1 MMNNKAASVTIIVCI
16 ITSTALCF
24 IEAIDITIVN
34 NENETGVDNSSCL
47 VGDIHCSAL
56 DFVFSN
62 LSDCHNEPYNVLI
75 LGGNYNFT
83 LNSTVTDNL
92 FKNCPA
98 INITGVSTDSTSIL
112 CGMGAGFAF
121 QNVPQVKIA
130 NINFTN
136 CGSLRNSTSVNITAN
151 SPNTTLLLSTALYF
165 TYCKNVQIINVIVQN
180 SNSTGVVMYNTYG
193 VLFVE
198 GSTFKNNS

>member
-98 INITGVSTDSTSIL
+98 INITGESTDSTSIV
-112 CGMGAGFAF
+112 CGMDAGFAF
-121 QNVPQVKIA
+121 QNILQVKIA
-130 NINFTN
+130 NITFTN
-136 CGSLRNSTSVNITAN
+136 CGSLRNSTSVNITVKFSKYN
-151 SPNTTLLLSTALYF
+151 ITLEYSPIFYIL
-165 TYCKNVQIINVIVQN
+165 
-180 SNSTGVVMYNTYG
+180 
-193 VLFVE
+193 
-198 GSTFKNNS
+198 